1 LIKIKK
7 DFLKKMLNN
16 DPNLRY
22 DANALL
28 KDEYFEVEIDELE
41 REENENKE
49 LSELVSVMNQIRKH

>member
-1 LIKIKK
+1 
-7 DFLKKMLNN
+7 MLNN